1 MANMICTLE
10 QWSALLGGPGDYV
23 SNLRTLSTIMY
34 AAAPTTP
41 PIQPPP
47 KVSPRPRK
55 IRVYH
60 DPNNK
65 FNLLA
70 SGLF

>member
-1 MANMICTLE
+1 MASLNLD
-10 QWSALLGGPGDYV
+10 QWTALLGGPGDYV
-23 SNLRTLSTIMY
+23 SNLRTLSTIMH
-34 AAAPTTP
+34 ADAPAPVPVTT
-41 PIQPPP
+41 IP
-47 KVSPRPRK
+47 KVFVAKK

-60 DPNNK
+60 DPRNR